1 MDRLRI
7 EELWD
12 RFLDGEVLSPAEE
25 EQLLEALTSDAALR
39 AELLEDLK
47 VDRSLGILGQVENEP
62 ERFVQSLRAW
72 YAAERDATRFI
83 KKLQLKKR
91 DVDRSRS
98 EDPPAKAG
106 EGSAGACTSSPAT
119 TPRSTQ
125 RVRAGEVRS
134 YGLAWIAAAG
144 VLLAI
149 ALFLAFGP
157 IGPDTAPSGS
167 GNEAGASKQ
176 AEARRRAERD
186 RSSASAEPPHRDADE
201 RPRETEKKS
210 PEPSQPR
217 TQPVQSPAEEDRSR
231 KSREEPPS
239 DRDRVQRLEQEMKE
253 AIERAT
259 KGGRPLA
266 VEPGEG
272 EKRSTLPEV
281 AGVQQESSTQVVVS
295 QVEEVAG
302 EAYVVTKEGKSPV
315 TRGSNV
321 LSTQGLETGGG
332 ASRLVLRFSDK
343 SRVELSPE
351 TVLRGIKVEKGL
363 RVWAERGVLQAQ
375 ITKQPVDQS
384 VIFVTPHGEA
394 RVLGTTLRILIDPD
408 PKKGTSLEVEEGKVE
423 LKRLADGKTVLV
435 EGGHAAVAAAGAEL
449 VSRLDPSRAV
459 PRSGLALWLRADQG
473 VLQNTGRVS
482 AWADRS
488 GNRHDAV
495 QSVPAKQPTF
505 VANAVHGCP
514 ALRFDGV
521 GHCLTFHCPV
531 TGLSG
536 MTIFLVSA
544 ALEDRTGGWGS
555 ANAAILW
562 RELENYGLVVVSPFQ
577 TKIRFY
583 FGASQRTSVID
594 YPRPMTLDRDYS
606 VTTAMKSGSDAVL
619 YVNGR
624 EGLRLSGQ
632 ARPVIAKC
640 EDTGQIGRG
649 DGDIATDRLF
659 KGHVEGESYFSGE
672 IAEILVF
679 ARALAKI
686 ERQAVEQYLLGKYSL
701 K

>member
-1 MDRLRI
+1 L

-12 RFLDGEVLSPAEE
+12 RFLDGEVLSPGEE
-25 EQLLEALTSDAALR
+25 EQLLEALSTDGALR
-39 AELLEDLK
+39 ADFLEDLK
-47 VDRSLGILGQVENEP
+47 VDRSLSILAQVEHEP
-62 ERFVQSLRAW
+62 ELFVQSLRAW
-72 YAAERDATRFI
+72 YAAERDATRFM
-83 KKLQLKKR
+83 KKVQLKKR
-91 DVDRSRS
+91 DLDRSKRDDS
-98 EDPPAKAG
+98 AAKAG
-106 EGSAGACTSSPAT
+106 EGSTGAFTSSPPV
-119 TPRSTQ
+119 TPRSTP
-125 RVRAGEVRS
+125 RVRAGDVRS
-134 YGLAWIAAAG
+134 YWPAGIAVAG
-144 VLLAI
+144 FLLAI
-149 ALFLAFGP
+149 TLFLAFGP
-157 IGPDTAPSGS
+157 AGLDTARPGS
-167 GNEAGASKQ
+167 GQDARASRE
-176 AEARRRAERD
+176 AEARKRAERD
-186 RSSASAEPPHRDADE
+186 QASASAEPKRRDAAE
-201 RPRETEKKS
+201 RSSEIEKKS
-210 PEPSQPR
+210 HERAQPL
-217 TQPVQSPAEEDRSR
+217 TPPLQSPAEENRRRRNPD
-231 KSREEPPS
+231 ELPS
-239 DRDRVQRLEQEMKE
+239 DKDRVQRLEQEMKE

-259 KGGRPLA
+259 KGGRPPA
-266 VEPGEG
+266 VEPAER
-272 EKRSTLPEV
+272 EKRASPPEPPAV
-281 AGVQQESSTQVVVS
+281 PQELTTQVVVS

-302 EAYVVTKEGKSPV
+302 EAYLVTKEGKLPV
-315 TRGSNV
+315 ARGSNV
-321 LSTQGLETGGG
+321 LATQGLETGGG

-351 TVLRGIKVEKGL
+351 TVVEGIKVERGL
-363 RVWAERGVLQAQ
+363 RILALKGGLQAQ
-375 ITKQPVDQS
+375 IAKQPVDQP

-394 RVLGTTLRILIDPD
+394 KVLGTTLRILIDPD

-423 LKRLADGKTVLV
+423 LKRLVDGKTVLV

-449 VSRLDPSRAV
+449 VSRLDPSKAV
-459 PRSGLALWLRADQG
+459 PRPGLALWLRADQG
-473 VLQNTGRVS
+473 IVQNTGRVS
-482 AWADRS
+482 VWADRS
-488 GNRHDAV
+488 GNKRDAV

-505 VANAVHGCP
+505 EANAAHGYP

-521 GHCLTFHCPV
+521 GECLTFHCPV

-536 MTIFLVSA
+536 MTIFLVAA

-577 TKIRFY
+577 TKVRFY

-594 YPRPMTLDRDYS
+594 YPRPASLEREYS

-679 ARALAKI
+679 ARALAKT